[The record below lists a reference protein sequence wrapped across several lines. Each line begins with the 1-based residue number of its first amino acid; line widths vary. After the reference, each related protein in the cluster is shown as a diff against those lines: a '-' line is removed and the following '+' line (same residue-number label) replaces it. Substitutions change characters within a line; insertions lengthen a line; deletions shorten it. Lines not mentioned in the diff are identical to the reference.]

1 MSANENP
8 YPNATPTG
16 GPADGSSTDA
26 GESAQNTAQTVDA
39 DETDIEEVHR
49 ARTRRRMRALITDA
63 VTTPEQ
69 NRRSREKQYAV
80 LQGLRLPFILAA
92 IVAAWQSWWIAA
104 AVLFV
109 VSVPLPWIAVVL
121 GNAQGEKRDP
131 RSKNVYKP
139 AVARQEQRLAASRR
153 AELDAPADSSSYLP
167 DIIDHPNDRG
177 RATGGHH
184 D

>member
-8 YPNATPTG
+8 DPHASQSG
-16 GPADGSSTDA
+16 GRAEEALGDGDA
-26 GESAQNTAQTVDA
+26 PGNTVEAVDA
-39 DETDIEEVHR
+39 DVEEVHR
-49 ARTRRRMRALITDA
+49 ARKRRGMRALITDA

-92 IVAAWQSWWIAA
+92 IATAWQNWWIVA

-139 AVARQEQRLAASRR
+139 AVAREEQRLAAARR
-153 AELDAPADSSSYLP
+153 AELKPAESPRHLP
-167 DIIDHPNDRG
+167 DTIDQTRTDG
-177 RATGGHH
+177 RATGGDH